1 MTGLVSDIH
10 QLHTFSQP
18 GQYIIR
24 SNQFQTEAIVNV
36 DTEQNIR
43 TQSKKNT
50 NLTFVLLNLIN
61 FFKIIE
67 KRSQEPRILEEMDT
81 TCDFNTQLHFVRSN
95 RYPTTFYTLDGSTPT
110 RYFDNVQVI
119 DERQELDNEYC
130 FHFL

>member
-1 MTGLVSDIH
+1 LTGLVSDIH

-36 DTEQNIR
+36 DT
-43 TQSKKNT
+43 
-50 NLTFVLLNLIN
+50 
-61 FFKIIE
+61 
-67 KRSQEPRILEEMDT
+67 DT

-119 DERQELDNEYC
+119 DERQELDNDYC